1 MSWFSPGWRRSA
13 LSKLG
18 LDKIIVRR
26 IAADDQALLRL
37 WLNDSGVRL
46 ALEDEILDFSKLSE
60 TIALIETSD
69 PFRDGALGLMV
80 EAMGRP
86 IGLIYFAWLN
96 WINRNAE
103 VIVLVGPG
111 ELRHSLGAAVVIEKI
126 GHVAFRMLNL
136 HKIYAFVYASN
147 QDALCVFRKLMT
159 EEACLRNYAKSN
171 QGYGNLHC
179 FGLLAGEYYA
189 AMDKIEGRHLSA

>member
-1 MSWFSPGWRRSA
+1 MA
-13 LSKLG
+13 KLG

-26 IAADDQALLRL
+26 LVPEDRPLLRL
-37 WLNDSGVRL
+37 WLNDPAVRQ
-46 ALEDEILDFSKLSE
+46 ALEDETLDFSKIPE
-60 TIALIETSD
+60 TMALFESSD
-69 PFRDGALGLMV
+69 PFCDGALGLMV
-80 EAMGRP
+80 EVIGRP
-86 IGLIYFAWLN
+86 IGLIHFAWLN

-111 ELRHSLGAAVVIEKI
+111 ELRHSLGAAVVVEKI

-147 QDALCVFRKLMT
+147 QDALSVFRKLMT
-159 EEACLRNYAKSN
+159 EEARLHNYVKSS

-179 FGLLAGEYYA
+179 FGLLAGEYFA
-189 AMDKIEGRHLSA
+189 AMEKIKGRHICA